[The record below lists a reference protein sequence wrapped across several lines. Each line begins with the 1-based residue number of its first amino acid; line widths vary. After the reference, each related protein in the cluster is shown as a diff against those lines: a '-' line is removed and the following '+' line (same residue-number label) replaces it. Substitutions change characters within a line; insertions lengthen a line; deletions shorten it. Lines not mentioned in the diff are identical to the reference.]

1 MNRKDWITIL
11 ASSVTTIFVCII
23 TIWSNININSKINE
37 TNLLISDTTSK
48 TTFTINNQ
56 EQLESRF
63 RYIADLMVENIGTN
77 NSDMIIDFA
86 NLLIQDLK
94 KENAREAQELQ
105 NLLDTFIL
113 ENNLYWSNKTNNFHR
128 FAADCFSEIKSVRE
142 QGMTNMLNNF
152 DVKNLDA
159 CISSMLDIAL
169 LNETLDENTRLI
181 GFANFSYFITRYTD
195 VEIYR
200 QYAADNVELYSLLNK
215 IKQYGGL
222 QAQKDIEYFESRLA
236 ES

>member
-1 MNRKDWITIL
+1 
-11 ASSVTTIFVCII
+11 
-23 TIWSNININSKINE
+23 
-37 TNLLISDTTSK
+37 
-48 TTFTINNQ
+48 
-56 EQLESRF
+56 
-63 RYIADLMVENIGTN
+63 
-77 NSDMIIDFA
+77 
-86 NLLIQDLK
+86 
-94 KENAREAQELQ
+94 
-105 NLLDTFIL
+105 
-113 ENNLYWSNKTNNFHR
+113 
-128 FAADCFSEIKSVRE
+128 
-142 QGMTNMLNNF
+142 
-152 DVKNLDA
+152 
-159 CISSMLDIAL
+159 MLDIAL